1 MAGVTIQQSSGGV
14 IEFYEPE
21 HTSKMGMD
29 DASIR
34 EHEEV
39 TKVKVRICT
48 CCSFRTLI
56 QFKLEDI
63 LLILGILARFQRKC
77 ILPVI
82 QIVYVFSLYTTD
94 T

>member
-1 MAGVTIQQSSGGV
+1 MVEKEKIVDNIVNRQMIVAITVQNKFEVAGVTIQQASGGV

-39 TKVKVRICT
+39 TKVKVRMWI
-48 CCSFRTLI
+48 
-56 QFKLEDI
+56 
-63 LLILGILARFQRKC
+63 
-77 ILPVI
+77 
-82 QIVYVFSLYTTD
+82 
-94 T
+94 

>member
-1 MAGVTIQQSSGGV
+1 MVEKEKIVDNIVICHILMSITAQNKFEVAGVTIQQSSGGV

-39 TKVKVRICT
+39 TKVKVRVC
-48 CCSFRTLI
+48 
-56 QFKLEDI
+56 
-63 LLILGILARFQRKC
+63 
-77 ILPVI
+77 P
-82 QIVYVFSLYTTD
+82 
-94 T
+94 